1 MKFGMPN
8 LVECASLRE
17 CAELAKSNSLDFI
30 EINMSFPE
38 FTPWRFDID
47 NAKKIANE
55 YGLFYTIHVD
65 EALNPFDFNKSV
77 SECYFNVMRDTI
89 RTARK
94 IGARILNLH
103 LQKGIYVTLPEK
115 VILLTDVYGEEYL
128 SMVKDFIAM
137 CEEEIADSGIKIA
150 IENVDSNPF
159 STSQLKALELFMK
172 SDAFCLT
179 LDTGHEC
186 KLNFKDA
193 HVYDKYPE
201 KLMHMHLHDCKGG
214 SPHIPLGTGEVDI
227 DKKLSQ
233 HRGRTTLI
241 EVKTIAGLIESV
253 KYLKDRGI
261 KNDE

>member
-8 LVECASLRE
+8 LVECASLKE

-38 FTPWRFDID
+38 FTPGKFDI
-47 NAKKIANE
+47 KSANE
-55 YGLFYTIHVD
+55 IAKEYGIFYTIHVD
-65 EALNPFDFNKSV
+65 EAMNPFDFNKSV

-94 IGARILNLH
+94 IGAKILNLH

-115 VILLTDVYGEEYL
+115 VILLTDVYKEEYL
-128 SMVKDFIAM
+128 SMVKAFIKM
-137 CEEEIADSGIKIA
+137 CEEEIGDSGIKIA

-159 STSQLKALELFMK
+159 SKSQLTALPLFME

-193 HVYDKYPE
+193 HVYEKYPE
-201 KLMHMHLHDCKGG
+201 KLLHMHLHDCKGG
-214 SPHIPLGTGEVDI
+214 SPHLPLGIGDVRIDEKLAQHKGE
-227 DKKLSQ
+227 
-233 HRGRTTLI
+233 TTLI
-241 EVKTIAGLIESV
+241 EVKTVAGLIESV
-253 KYLKDRGI
+253 KYLNERGI
-261 KNDE
+261 KK